1 MNAGELNEF
10 FDMLEKRITDFR
22 AAEKERDALEAAKGD
37 LLQEKKALEAE
48 LNEARSQ
55 NLHIMENQKNWTER
69 VRSLLSK
76 MEAE

>member
-1 MNAGELNEF
+1 MNTSELNDF
-10 FDMLEKRITDFR
+10 FDMLENRIKGFR
-22 AAEKERDALEAAKGD
+22 AAEKERDALKAAKSD
-37 LLQEKKALEAE
+37 LLQEKQALEAE
-48 LNEARSQ
+48 LNEARCQ

>member
-22 AAEKERDALEAAKGD
+22 AAEKERDALKAAQGD
-37 LLQEKKALEAE
+37 LLQEKQALEAE
-48 LNEARSQ
+48 LNEARCQ
-55 NLHIMENQKNWTER
+55 NLRITENQKNWTER

>member
-1 MNAGELNEF
+1 MNTGELNEF

-22 AAEKERDALEAAKGD
+22 AAEKERNALEAAQGD
-37 LLQEKKALEAE
+37 LLQEKQALEAE
-48 LNEARSQ
+48 LNEARCQ
-55 NLHIMENQKNWTER
+55 NLRIMENQKNWTER

>member
-1 MNAGELNEF
+1 MNTGELNEF

-22 AAEKERDALEAAKGD
+22 AAEKERDALKAAQGD
-37 LLQEKKALEAE
+37 LLQEKQALEAE
-48 LNEARSQ
+48 LNEARCQ
-55 NLHIMENQKNWTER
+55 NLRITDNQKNWTER